1 LKTKLLAALALAAAT
16 AVTLPAMARENPQD
30 FPMPAA
36 TFQRH
41 VDKRIQRANARME
54 TDIREGNL
62 TDAQAK
68 EVRAH
73 FNTVAAEVVR
83 ETQKVSADG
92 KVTLEGAREVRA
104 VARQLWRH
112 RGHRQQGEDV

>member
-1 LKTKLLAALALAAAT
+1 LKTMLLAALALAAAT
-16 AVTLPAMARENPQD
+16 ATTVPAMARENPQD

-41 VDKRIQRANARME
+41 VDKRIQRAKARME
-54 TDIREGNL
+54 NDIREGNL

-73 FNTVAAEVVR
+73 FNTVAADVEVEV
-83 ETQKVSADG
+83 QKVCADG
-92 KVTLEGAREVRA
+92 TVTLEEAKEVRS
-104 VARQLWRH
+104 VGRPLWRH
-112 RGHRQQGEDV
+112 HGHHQQGEDA